1 MKSLNI
7 NVIKLKKTTPYWW
20 EYVLIAISGFVM
32 LLLYIYSDFQSLT
45 VWSTYIWD
53 CLFDGNLYDY
63 YQVVHENAYRAIHA
77 YNGFNYLSLIPWS
90 VWDFPIWLIQRLTG
104 AAIVDHTLMLAW
116 SKLFLVFSVGII
128 VYYSNKIIC
137 CFLNDDITVKWSN
150 YMIITSPFLFI
161 AVFLAG
167 QSDIIIIAIT
177 VMAVYYLLQG
187 KKMVFL
193 VLMAF
198 SISAKPFFIFS
209 YIAVILLIEKNI
221 LKILVDL
228 IISIAPMLIFNFI
241 YANAPLYQESVSA
254 GTAGYIIEKTV
265 ENGIPAT
272 GQAYVPAEIAGKAS
286 IVVLGMIF
294 IYFTAYCINYTERKK
309 NYIIYMLTAPML
321 VYMAFSDYEHYR
333 KVYLLPF
340 LIILFAINKKFW
352 HVNILLEKIL
362 EVTGVIMVLF
372 KEYAFYLPN
381 INQGLMKRLGIIQD
395 VSKCKYTGLARFLGD
410 KTGENFAV
418 FQIICVSI
426 FVAIAIIL
434 MFINLPY
441 VARRLP
447 EPKWKCSRAIYWVD
461 SVFIFLLIGLL
472 FLCYFNLL

>member
-1 MKSLNI
+1 MMNFNI
-7 NVIKLKKTTPYWW
+7 NALKLKKKTPYWW
-20 EYVLIAISGFVM
+20 EYALIAISGFVM
-32 LLLYIYSDFQSLT
+32 LLFYIYWDFETLT

-63 YQVVHENAYRAIHA
+63 YQVVHENVYRAPHA
-77 YNGFNYLSLIPWS
+77 YNGFNYLSLIPWA
-90 VWDFPIWLIQRLTG
+90 VWNFPIWLIQRLTG

-116 SKLFLVFSVGII
+116 SKLFLVFAVGIV

-137 CFLNDDITVKWSN
+137 CFVDEDETVKWSG

-221 LKILVDL
+221 LKILVNL
-228 IISIAPMLIFNFI
+228 VVSIAPMLVFNFI

-254 GTAGYIIEKTV
+254 GTASNIIEKTV

-272 GQAYVPAEIAGKAS
+272 GQAYVPVEIAGKAS
-286 IVVLGMIF
+286 IVILGLIL
-294 IYFTAYCINYTERKK
+294 IYFAAYCINYSEEKK

-362 EVTGVIMVLF
+362 GVTGVIMILF
-372 KEYAFYLPN
+372 KEYAFYLPS
-381 INQGLMKRLGIIQD
+381 INQGLMKRLGVMQN
-395 VSKCKYTGLARFLGD
+395 VSKCKYTGVARFLGD

-418 FQIICVSI
+418 FQIMCVSI
-426 FVAIAIIL
+426 FVAVAIIL
-434 MFINLPY
+434 LVINLPC
-441 VARRLP
+441 VAKRLP
-447 EPKWKCSRAIYWVD
+447 EPKWKCSRVVYWVD
-461 SVFIFLLIGLL
+461 SVFITLLVGSM